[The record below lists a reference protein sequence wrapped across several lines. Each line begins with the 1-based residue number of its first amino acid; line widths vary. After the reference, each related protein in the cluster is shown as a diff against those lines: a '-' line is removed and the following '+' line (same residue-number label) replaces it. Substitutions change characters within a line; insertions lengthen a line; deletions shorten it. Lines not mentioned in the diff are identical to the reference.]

1 MANYHGLVCP
11 KVSGLPL
18 HSYSFRMGLQP
29 SILLYGGV
37 WILAQIQ
44 PSHWSYICTLQIHQ
58 ESIQLSSLLI
68 SWSWR
73 RQQKIRTKTYSKNQ
87 IQRLKQA
94 GFPNDKFPQSWTY
107 NSELWDMF
115 VPKNGSP
122 FSRKANFQVPDAALQ
137 GCMVSE
143 TYPSNSKNG
152 ETWWDLLQKSTW
164 LFVCQ
169 TELAPKML

>member
-1 MANYHGLVCP
+1 MDLYVLRFRDYPCIPILFGWDCNPQSYCMEG
-11 KVSGLPL
+11 SGSL
-18 HSYSFRMGLQP
+18 HKYNRPIDPISVLSKFIRSQYNFQACSF
-29 SILLYGGV
+29 
-37 WILAQIQ
+37 
-44 PSHWSYICTLQIHQ
+44 T
-58 ESIQLSSLLI
+58 
-68 SWSWR
+68 SWSWW
-73 RQQKIRTKTYSKNQ
+73 RQQKILTKTYSKNQ